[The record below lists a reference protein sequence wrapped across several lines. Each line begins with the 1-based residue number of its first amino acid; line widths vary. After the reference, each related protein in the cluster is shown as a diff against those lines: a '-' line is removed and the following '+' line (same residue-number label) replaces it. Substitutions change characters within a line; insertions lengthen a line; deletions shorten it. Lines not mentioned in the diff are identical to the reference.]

1 MFYFNRFRQIFLDV
15 KDAQEPDVIIW
26 ENQHI
31 SSANR
36 TIRTAIVMLITVILV
51 GLSFGG
57 IVYSKYYQDMAAKEY
72 DVSMCGSTEVVL
84 TEAYQDYLKKKEI
97 QSGKFGCYCF

>member
-1 MFYFNRFRQIFLDV
+1 
-15 KDAQEPDVIIW
+15 
-26 ENQHI
+26 
-31 SSANR
+31 
-36 TIRTAIVMLITVILV
+36 MLITVILI

-57 IVYSKYYQDMAAKEY
+57 IVFSKYYQDMAAKEY
-72 DVSMCGSTEVVL
+72 DISMCGNVELTL